1 MTSNGRILKSH
12 QLSNHEIVLLGQ
24 PGEPP
29 TSLAPISSATPHN
42 PVEEALLF
50 TASEVEDLCE
60 KARASGAADAAATLE
75 PALKNVADALETFSH
90 GQAAASAAGDRAQ
103 ADSVVETAL
112 DVARWVLGRELT
124 DPSALLD
131 LVTRALDEPVSSAS
145 CKLYVHPELVPM
157 LYEVAPE
164 PVEIVADRSLDVGE
178 FRVERDGPDV
188 ALRLDTA
195 LDRARYA
202 LAQGVDA

>member
-24 PGEPP
+24 PGESNRRRP
-29 TSLAPISSATPHN
+29 ASSAASDN

-75 PALKNVADALETFSH
+75 PALNRVAVALEVFTH
-90 GQAAASAAGDRAQ
+90 GHVEASAEHDKVQ
-103 ADSVVETAL
+103 AESIISTAMH
-112 DVARWVLGRELT
+112 VARWVLGRELS
-124 DPSALLD
+124 DPAAVLE
-131 LVTRALDEPVSSAS
+131 LVSRALDGPVTSSP
-145 CKLYVHPELVPM
+145 CKLRVHPELVPM
-157 LYEVAPE
+157 LYEIAPE
-164 PVEIVADRSLDVGE
+164 GVDVIADRLLEMGE
-178 FRVERDGPDV
+178 FRVERDGPEV

-195 LDRARYA
+195 LERARAA
-202 LAQGVDA
+202 LTAGKSS